1 MSNSQLAF
9 RDQSIARNTTQS
21 SASNTTTKFK
31 IKPIMYFEGG
41 FSNQGIVKNRYGRYG
56 QITIKPNKVSVR
68 WDDEQKL
75 EIWESLTVAQNWGL
89 IEAVPWFIA
98 NQTVVSVPLLDG
110 SITRACKFLVE
121 SIDETWIQLIG
132 LDEVDRVDNTRSA
145 KYEIAHFPGFPVRNL
160 VDIKSQPLLPI
171 PARYVLETKAG
182 VKLWNTQLIDLIGR
196 KYNLFTEFREEF
208 SNLSSD
214 EKDFRLAWESAWD
227 SHLTRKTRDCG
238 HDGKKVGTRFYI
250 DGAIEQITDFDTS
263 TFEFVTDTDRRIPL
277 LKLYLYSELRAIK
290 LAPNFFILRAGDFVQ
305 ARVGFNNKDTAHKHE
320 VAIRRGSGCKVATLY
335 GGEVTNCKHEYVLD
349 NPYKRADTFL
359 KKLSSLANQISF

>member
-1 MSNSQLAF
+1 MLDSRLAL
-9 RDQSIARNTTQS
+9 RDRSIARNTTRS
-21 SASNTTTKFK
+21 SASNTTIKFK
-31 IKPIMYFEGG
+31 VKPITYFEGG
-41 FSNQGIVKNRYGRYG
+41 FSNQGSVKNRYGRYG

-68 WDDEQKL
+68 WDDEQKS
-75 EIWESLTVAQNWGL
+75 EIWESLAVAQNWGL

-132 LDEVDRVDNTRSA
+132 LDEADLVDNARSA
-145 KYEIAHFPGFPVRNL
+145 KYEIAHFPGFPLRNL

-171 PARYVLETKAG
+171 PARYELETKAG

-196 KYNLFTEFREEF
+196 EYNLFTEFREEF
-208 SNLSSD
+208 SSLSSD
-214 EKDFRLAWESAWD
+214 KEDFRLAWESAWD
-227 SHLTRKTRDCG
+227 SHLTRKARDCG
-238 HDGKKVGTRFYI
+238 HSDKKIGTRFYI

-277 LKLYLYSELRAIK
+277 LKLYLYSELRAIE

-305 ARVGFNNKDTAHKHE
+305 ARIGFNNKDTARKRE
-320 VAIRRGSGCKVATLY
+320 VAIRHGSGCKVATLC
-335 GGEVTNCKHEYVLD
+335 GGEVTSRKHEYVLD
-349 NPYKRADTFL
+349 NPYKKADTFVKRL
-359 KKLSSLANQISF
+359 NALAKRITL